1 MTPLALLLVLA
12 AAGLHATWNYC
23 AKRAGGGLPFVWLVG
38 ALICTGYVPV
48 VSAYWLWRHPVI
60 PLGAAL
66 WILGSGVL
74 KTSYSLFLQ
83 RGYRTGDFS
92 LIYPLARG
100 TGPLL
105 STLAAIAFLGERP
118 SPLALAGAAVIVA
131 SIFWLTGGFARLR
144 SLVQVGAPAS
154 RRPASASSPIP
165 VVNPAGRAARAF
177 SGVNYGLMSGVFI
190 ASYTLWDRH
199 GVAALAIAPVL
210 YDAGTAFTQ
219 LALLTPFALR
229 RWPEVRTHWRDH
241 RRYAFGVALLSPA
254 AYLLV
259 LTAMVFTPVSYVA
272 PAREISIVIGAF
284 IGARWLKETD
294 TRRRLLAAFAMVAGV
309 IALAL
314 G

>member
-1 MTPLALLLVLA
+1 MTAAALALLLA

-38 ALICTGYVPV
+38 AIICVGYVPV
-48 VSAYWLWRHPVI
+48 VAIYWTWWHPVI
-60 PLGAAL
+60 PAGAAL
-66 WILGSGVL
+66 WIFGSGVL

-105 STLAAIAFLGERP
+105 STLAAIALLGERP
-118 SPLALAGAAVIVA
+118 SPLALAGGAVIIA
-131 SIFWLTGGFARLR
+131 AIFFLTDGTKLLR
-144 SLVQVGAPAS
+144 SD
-154 RRPASASSPIP
+154 
-165 VVNPAGRAARAF
+165 RAHLRNALR
-177 SGVNYGLMSGVFI
+177 YGLLSGLFI
-190 ASYTLWDRH
+190 AAYTIWDRH

-219 LALLTPFALR
+219 LFLLTPFALR
-229 RWPEVRTHWRDH
+229 RRTEVADEWRRN
-241 RRYAFGVALLSPA
+241 RRWAFGVALLSPV
-254 AYLLV
+254 AYVLV
-259 LTAMVFTPVSYVA
+259 LTAMKFTQVSYVA
-272 PAREISIVIGAF
+272 PAREVSIVIGAF
-284 IGARWLKETD
+284 IGAKYLKETD
-294 TRRRLLAAFAMVAGV
+294 GRRRLWAAVAMVAGV